1 MKQTTVGDLI
11 AALSKYPV
19 DTPIVGGTFIG
30 VSSVFSIQEARG
42 STGSWED
49 NADTDLLN
57 VSLHV
62 WPATVVEADTIIE
75 EVLILGKVTPVLEP
89 LPRLVPLDPIP
100 ANANPFNHD
109 LYHMG
114 VGVTGPWM
122 AMYSGHYGPKPEA
135 SRTTE
140 ERSRLET
147 VWYDDPK
154 YIILINQRTGQRF
167 KMIWD
172 QVPKE
177 DFSEVMQAMMRQRE
191 LQETQNGGVK

>member
-1 MKQTTVGDLI
+1 MKSTTVGDFIAAMKSTTVGDLI

-19 DTPIVGGTFIG
+19 TTPIVGLTTTGDI
-30 VSSVFSIQEARG
+30 SSVLSIQEAP
-42 STGSWED
+42 TAEYK
-49 NADTDLLN
+49 LLN
-57 VSLHV
+57 ISLHF
-62 WPATVVEADTIIE
+62 WPYSMITEDTV
-75 EVLILGKVTPVLEP
+75 LLGRVAPAPEP
-89 LPRLVPLDPIP
+89 LPRIVPLDPIP
-100 ANANPFNHD
+100 ANANPFHYD

-122 AMYSGHYGPKPEA
+122 AMYSEHYGLKPEYNQTA
-135 SRTTE
+135 E
-140 ERSRLET
+140 EKVSMKP
-147 VWYDDPK
+147 VWHDDPK

-191 LQETQNGGVK
+191 LEERGD